1 MYKITSRR
9 LTKKIYEKNA
19 KLIIFSNLSTQK
31 ESEKNIAKGE
41 IKSKQQWNKRFF
53 IRMQE
58 DITDY
63 KKTIK
68 IVKKSNRINKLK
80 IAKQTNQDS
89 KYLKN
94 ENLRKNIKQ

>member
-1 MYKITSRR
+1 
-9 LTKKIYEKNA
+9 
-19 KLIIFSNLSTQK
+19 
-31 ESEKNIAKGE
+31 
-41 IKSKQQWNKRFF
+41 
-53 IRMQE
+53 MQE